1 MVTAKYA
8 KLMLDYYILF
18 FNLSQWE
25 NVHFPIRTMMRHK
38 FLSGLYQN
46 QSSEPQMSDSMR
58 ADGKIWIVICV
69 IAIIFIS
76 LAAFMLYIER
86 KVKKIEDQL
95 NNK

>member
-1 MVTAKYA
+1 MNRNFIS
-8 KLMLDYYILF
+8 LLF
-18 FNLSQWE
+18 WLSS
-25 NVHFPIRTMMRHK
+25 IC
-38 FLSGLYQN
+38 LSA
-46 QSSEPQMSDSMR
+46 QSAEPQMADSMR

>member
-1 MVTAKYA
+1 MNRNFIS
-8 KLMLDYYILF
+8 LLF
-18 FNLSQWE
+18 WLSS
-25 NVHFPIRTMMRHK
+25 IC
-38 FLSGLYQN
+38 LSA
-46 QSSEPQMSDSMR
+46 QSAEPQMADSMR

-86 KVKKIEDQL
+86 KVKKIENQL

>member
-1 MVTAKYA
+1 MNRNFIS
-8 KLMLDYYILF
+8 LLF
-18 FNLSQWE
+18 WLSS
-25 NVHFPIRTMMRHK
+25 IC
-38 FLSGLYQN
+38 LSA
-46 QSSEPQMSDSMR
+46 QSAEPQMADSMR
-58 ADGKIWIVICV
+58 AEGKIWIVICV